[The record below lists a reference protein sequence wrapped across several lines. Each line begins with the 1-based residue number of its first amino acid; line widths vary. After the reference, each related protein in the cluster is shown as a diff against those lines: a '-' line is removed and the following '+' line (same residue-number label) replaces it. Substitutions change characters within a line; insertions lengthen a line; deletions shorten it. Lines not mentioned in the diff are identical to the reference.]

1 MAVRKEEGVSL
12 REKYRTFLLIGLLVT
27 LGIFIV
33 AFRVDMTGG
42 DSELEVTQEQE
53 VIDMEEIQQTEQVE
67 EPPPPPRPPV
77 PEEVPDDAELT
88 DDDLDLD
95 ASLDVDEPMEDT
107 PPPPDE
113 DDDGD
118 DEPEIFEVVE
128 DMPEPIGGMAAIQEA
143 IEYPQVAQRAGVE
156 GRVIVE
162 FTVDEQGQTSDIR
175 VVRGVGSGLDE
186 EAMRV
191 IQEAEFEPGMQRGEA
206 VPVRMTLPIT
216 FQLN

>member
-1 MAVRKEEGVSL
+1 MPVRKKEGVSL
-12 REKYRTFLLIGLLVT
+12 REKYRTFLLIGLVVT

-42 DSELEVTQEQE
+42 DAELEVTQDQE
-53 VIDMEEIQQTEQVE
+53 VIDMEEIQQTEQIE

-88 DDDLDLD
+88 DEPLDLD
-95 ASLDVDEPMEDT
+95 ASLDIDEPMQDA
-107 PPPPDE
+107 PPPPDDG
-113 DDDGD
+113 DDYD

-128 DMPEPIGGMAAIQEA
+128 DMPEPVGGMAAIQQA
-143 IEYPQVAQRAGVE
+143 VEYPQIAQRAGVE
-156 GRVIVE
+156 GTVMVE
-162 FTVDEQGQTSDIR
+162 FTVNEQGQTSDLR

-191 IQEAEFEPGMQRGEA
+191 IQEAEFTPGMQRGEP
-206 VPVRMTLPIT
+206 VPVRMTLPIR